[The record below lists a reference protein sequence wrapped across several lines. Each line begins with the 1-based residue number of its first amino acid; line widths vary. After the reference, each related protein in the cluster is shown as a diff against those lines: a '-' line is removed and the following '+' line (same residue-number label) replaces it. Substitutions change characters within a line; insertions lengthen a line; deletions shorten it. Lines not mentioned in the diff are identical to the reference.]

1 MGKSSATPRKLLE
14 APMFNVPGDP
24 RRDLRGQPPACR
36 VEWRSIVTQK
46 MTLIYCIIHISDVC
60 DCIHIYIYSGI
71 IIDTSVYYIVY

>member
-46 MTLIYCIIHISDVC
+46 MTLIYCIIHQMYVIVY
-60 DCIHIYIYSGI
+60 IYI
-71 IIDTSVYYIVY
+71 VV